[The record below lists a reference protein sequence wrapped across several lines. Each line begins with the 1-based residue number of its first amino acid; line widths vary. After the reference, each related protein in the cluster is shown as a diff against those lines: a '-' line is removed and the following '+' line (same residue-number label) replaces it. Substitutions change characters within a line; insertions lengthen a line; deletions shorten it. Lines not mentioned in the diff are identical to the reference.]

1 MNFNINQKKYIYFI
15 TQLYPVSVLIN
26 FDKVAK
32 DFPLK
37 LDSYQVLIYNIKRLG
52 IKSFRKLKSKLQ
64 K

>member
-26 FDKVAK
+26 FDKVTQ
-32 DFPLK
+32 DFPLE
-37 LDSYQVLIYNIKRLG
+37 LNSFQVIIYNIKRLG
-52 IKSFRKLKSKLQ
+52 IQSFRKLKSKLQ